1 MRKIADKQESLLE
14 ALNNTEKRVPTG
26 EEHGKKLHD
35 LKDKALVCTR
45 CDLRSGCKQV
55 VFGEGDPNARLM
67 LVGEGP
73 GGDEDRLGRPFVG
86 RAGQLLNQILEAAE
100 IPREEVYITNVVKCR
115 PPGNRN
121 PSQTEVDACSSY
133 LVEQFKLINPEIV
146 ICLGALATRTII
158 DKNAAITRV
167 RGQWYE
173 RDAARFIA
181 TFHPAALLRDP
192 GKKKPVWEDFKE
204 VVKYYHLDRGAKNE
218 Q

>member
-1 MRKIADKQESLLE
+1 MLSNTEKIVPATGDNCSKKLHE
-14 ALNNTEKRVPTG
+14 LNNT
-26 EEHGKKLHD
+26 
-35 LKDKALVCTR
+35 ALACS
-45 CDLRSGCKQV
+45 CCGLRSGCKQV
-55 VFGEGDPNARLM
+55 VFGEGNPGARLM

-86 RAGQLLNQILEAAE
+86 RAGQLLNKILEAAE
-100 IPREEVYITNVVKCR
+100 IPREEVYITNIVKCR

-121 PSQTEVDACSSY
+121 PSQAEVNACSFY

-167 RGQWYE
+167 RGQWYKKNGK
-173 RDAARFIA
+173 RFIA

-204 VVKYYHLDRGAKNE
+204 VMKYYHPDREVEK
-218 Q
+218 